1 LHGDCLKK
9 EIFTKGFY
17 SIFQNAIPGLPP
29 STGEAALTKDKQEDN
44 NKSKKYS
51 CSLLL
56 FKVAL

>member
-1 LHGDCLKK
+1 LPEKRN
-9 EIFTKGFY
+9 FTKGFY
-17 SIFQNAIPGLPP
+17 SIFQNAIPGLPLF
-29 STGEAALTKDKQEDN
+29 TGKAALTKDKQEDN